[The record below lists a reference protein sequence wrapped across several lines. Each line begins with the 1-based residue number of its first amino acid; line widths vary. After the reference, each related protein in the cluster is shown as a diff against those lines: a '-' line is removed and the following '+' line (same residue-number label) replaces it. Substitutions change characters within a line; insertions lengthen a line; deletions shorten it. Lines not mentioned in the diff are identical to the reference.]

1 MLIERRRVQT
11 PVLVT
16 GGAGFIGSHLVER
29 LLNEGESV
37 VVLDDF
43 STGDARNLAA
53 VEGHS
58 RLRVIPGKVSEHRD
72 LVAVV
77 GECQFVFHLAA
88 AVGVELV
95 VNSPIRT
102 IETNL
107 NETEAILMAA
117 AAGSVPVLLAS
128 TSEVY
133 GKSSRP
139 EFRETDDL
147 LIGPPT
153 LGRWGYACSKLM
165 DEFLALA
172 YMRERGLPV
181 TIVRLFNTVGPRQSG
196 RYGMVVPRF
205 VSAALAGE
213 PLRVHGDGG
222 QSRCFCHVT
231 DTVEALRRLQQ
242 CPTARG
248 ELVNVGNDH
257 PITIQ
262 ALAERVKA
270 LTGSTSLIERVPYEQ
285 AYAPGFEDMRQ
296 RRPALDRLQALT
308 GFRPSRDL
316 DTIIREVAEDVRS
329 RWA

>member
-1 MLIERRRVQT
+1 MSN

-29 LLNEGESV
+29 LLAEGESV
-37 VVLDDF
+37 VVLDDL
-43 STGDARNLAA
+43 STGDAGNLQS
-53 VEGHS
+53 VIRHP
-58 RLRVIPGKVSEHRD
+58 RLRWVPGKVSEHRD
-72 LVAVV
+72 LVALV
-77 GECQFVFHLAA
+77 GECRFVFHLAA

-117 AAGSVPVLLAS
+117 AAGGVPLLLAS

-196 RYGMVVPRF
+196 RYGMVLPRF
-205 VSAALAGE
+205 VAAALAGE
-213 PLRVHGDGG
+213 PLRVHGDGT
-222 QSRCFCHVT
+222 QSRCFCHVS
-231 DTVEALRRLQQ
+231 DTVEALRRLQVL
-242 CPTARG
+242 PAARG
-248 ELVNVGNDH
+248 EVVNVGNNQ
-257 PITIQ
+257 PITIRG
-262 ALAERVKA
+262 LAERVLE
-270 LTGSTSLIERVPYEQ
+270 LTGSRSPIEMVPYQQ
-285 AYAPGFEDMRQ
+285 AYSPGFEDMQQ
-296 RRPALDRLQALT
+296 RRPALDKLEQIT
-308 GFRPSRDL
+308 GFRPGRDL
-316 DTIIREVAEDVRS
+316 DSIIQEVAASMR
-329 RWA
+329 

>member
-1 MLIERRRVQT
+1 
-11 PVLVT
+11 
-16 GGAGFIGSHLVER
+16 
-29 LLNEGESV
+29 
-37 VVLDDF
+37 
-43 STGDARNLAA
+43 
-53 VEGHS
+53 
-58 RLRVIPGKVSEHRD
+58 
-72 LVAVV
+72 
-77 GECQFVFHLAA
+77 
-88 AVGVELV
+88 
-95 VNSPIRT
+95 
-102 IETNL
+102 
-107 NETEAILMAA
+107 
-117 AAGSVPVLLAS
+117 VPVLLAS